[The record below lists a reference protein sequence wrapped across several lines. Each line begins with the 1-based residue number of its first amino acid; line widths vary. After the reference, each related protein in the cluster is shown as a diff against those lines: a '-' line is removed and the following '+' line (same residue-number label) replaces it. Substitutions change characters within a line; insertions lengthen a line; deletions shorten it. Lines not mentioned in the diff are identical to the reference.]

1 MKQQNTKNNNNNT
14 EKTQKEIEFEK
25 LSLLFEKNISN
36 GKLITKS
43 ASLYGVQRVTYI
55 KGKDLKQFF
64 AENFE
69 EIKKEI
75 LEITKTD
82 IGKEASKDSLQK
94 FYQINQQRNIFH
106 YLKRIQG
113 DKAKYPKKFL
123 LLKKDDDI
131 NLEYNFTETGFYS
144 LNIKKENSK
153 KPIIYLSLL
162 IICIL
167 FVVLFP
173 IWPLKVKLGVLYFLM
188 SLIIF
193 LIAFLILTIL
203 ITIVGILFGY
213 DIYIMPNID
222 DVKLSWKDR
231 LFKDFILVEGREDP
245 CYFKVVRVIII
256 ISLIIMGVIAYIY
269 PTMPKE
275 SYNMLKKMMT
285 SLYGFARQKIEDI
298 HYKRNAVK
306 VKNTKQL
313 DDLENL

>member
-1 MKQQNTKNNNNNT
+1 MKQNNKKNNT
-14 EKTQKEIEFEK
+14 IEKTEKEIEFEK
-25 LSLLFEKNISN
+25 LSSFFDKNTSN
-36 GKLITKS
+36 GKIITKS
-43 ASLYGVQRVTYI
+43 ASLYGVQRITYI

-64 AENFE
+64 AENFN

-106 YLKRIQG
+106 YLKRIPG

-123 LLKKDDDI
+123 LLKKDDDKD
-131 NLEYNFTETGFYS
+131 LEYNFTETGFYS

-162 IICIL
+162 VICIL

-193 LIAFLILTIL
+193 LIAFLILTII

-213 DIYIMPNID
+213 DIYIMANID

-231 LFKDFILVEGREDP
+231 LFKDFILIEGREDE
-245 CYFKVVRVIII
+245 CSFKVFRAIII
-256 ISLIIMGVIAYIY
+256 ISLILIGVIAYIY
-269 PTMPKE
+269 PTIPKE
-275 SYNMLKKMMT
+275 SYNMLKKFM
-285 SLYGFARQKIEDI
+285 SFLYGFAKQKIEDI
-298 HYKRNAVK
+298 HYKRNAIK
-306 VKNTKQL
+306 VKNTKNL
-313 DDLENL
+313 HDLENL

>member
-1 MKQQNTKNNNNNT
+1 MNQKKTKIQTN
-14 EKTQKEIEFEK
+14 EKTEKEIEFEK
-25 LSLLFEKNISN
+25 LSSFFDKYISN

-75 LEITKTD
+75 FEITKVD
-82 IGKEASKDSLQK
+82 IGKEATKETLQK
-94 FYQINQQRNIFH
+94 FYQTNQQRNIFH
-106 YLKRIQG
+106 YLKRIPG
-113 DKAKYPKKFL
+113 DKAKYPKKL
-123 LLKKDDDI
+123 QLLKKDDDI

-153 KPIIYLSLL
+153 KPIIYLILL
-162 IICIL
+162 VICIL

-193 LIAFLILTIL
+193 LIAFLVLTIV

-222 DVKLSWKDR
+222 DHKLSWKDR
-231 LFKDFILVEGREDP
+231 LFKQFIYIEGREDP
-245 CYFKVVRVIII
+245 FFFKVIRIFII
-256 ISLIIMGVIAYIY
+256 ISLVIMGIIAYIY
-269 PTMPKE
+269 PTIPKE
-275 SYNMLKKMMT
+275 SYNMLKKLMIY
-285 SLYGFARQKIEDI
+285 LYSFARKKIEDI
-298 HYKRNAVK
+298 HYNRNALK
-306 VKNTKQL
+306 VKNTKNL